1 MTILSVD
8 IGYGYTKG
16 ITPKDQTLFSSI
28 VGPAEA
34 IRFES
39 DLVAANGR
47 IVALNDVDGRSFFV
61 GEHAELQSASASQTL
76 DVTRTGSIEQKALF
90 YAVASDLVPTNSH
103 TVTVVTGLPVADY
116 DERNKA
122 ALREMLTGRH
132 VVKRQGK
139 RQRTFSVE
147 TVYTIPQAIGS
158 LFALVLDRRG
168 KLVDSDLAGGRV
180 GIIDVGTLTTNYVT
194 VDRLRYVE
202 VSSDSITTG
211 MSEMLQK
218 VAKDLKREHG
228 LDWGLKL
235 GRVDRAVRERAVE
248 VFGDRLNIAGMVDA
262 HLQSLADTITSRAR
276 SLPGWGGSGVD
287 LKAILLTGGGS
298 LELAPYVRRAYPH
311 TRTVGGNPQFANA
324 TGYLRAGLRK
334 FSAV

>member
-1 MTILSVD
+1 MSTILSID

-16 ITPKDQTLFSSI
+16 VTPRDQAIFQSL
-28 VGPAEA
+28 VGPAET

-39 DLVAANGR
+39 DVIAANGHV
-47 IVALNDVDGRSFFV
+47 VALSDVDGRSFFV
-61 GEHAELQSASASQTL
+61 GEHAELQSASASQTM

-90 YAVASDLVPTNSH
+90 YAVASELVPTNAQ

-116 DERNKA
+116 DEHNKA
-122 ALREMLTGRH
+122 KLREMLTSEH
-132 VVKRQGK
+132 VVRRQGK
-139 RQRTFSVE
+139 HQRRFTVE

-194 VDRLRYVE
+194 VDRLHYVE

-211 MSEMLQK
+211 MAEMLQK
-218 VAKDLKREHG
+218 VAKDLKREYE
-228 LDWGLKL
+228 LDWKEKL
-235 GRVDRAVRERAVE
+235 GRVDRAVRERVVE
-248 VFGDRLNIAGMVDA
+248 IYGDRVNIAGLVDT
-262 HLQSLADTITSRAR
+262 HLDTIARKIGSKAQSL
-276 SLPGWGGSGVD
+276 WGTGVD
-287 LKAILLTGGGS
+287 LKAVLLTGGGS
-298 LELAPYVRRAYPH
+298 LELAPYVRRIYPH
-311 TRTVGGNPQFANA
+311 TRTVGGNPQFANV

-334 FSAV
+334 FASR